1 MRDHPDSAMEFDEL
15 DPALFRALFT
25 SFISRDAAQEV
36 GPNRGTIYP
45 QIRVRL
51 SPDVASAYLAQIDGA
66 WREARGDLGSGTFA
80 YAGLFDFDWD
90 GDAYRDFQYVRSF
103 VDGDDIDETMKKDTI
118 ILLEA
123 RNVTVLAD
131 ETLREYLD

>member
-1 MRDHPDSAMEFDEL
+1 MEFGEL

-25 SFISRDAAQEV
+25 SFISCDGARET
-36 GPNRGTIYP
+36 GPNLAPIYP

-51 SPDVASAYLAQIDGA
+51 LGDVTSAYLALVDER
-66 WREARGDLGSGTFA
+66 WREIKGSLGTGTFA

-90 GDAYRDFQYVRSF
+90 ADAYRDFQYVRCLIDS
-103 VDGDDIDETMKKDTI
+103 DDVSEALKRDSI

-123 RNVTVLAD
+123 RSVEVLAD
-131 ETLREYLD
+131 ETLRPYLGVS